1 LSLSTLYRGIAL
13 RSFSFL
19 LLVFLLAF
27 SVPVCAA
34 EQLRLSFFD
43 VGEGDC
49 LLIESDGHS
58 ALIDTGNLHT
68 GPGIIPKLKKS
79 HVEKID
85 SLILTHPH
93 LDHIG
98 GVFALLT
105 LIPVFSIYDNGE
117 DLKRE
122 EQTDDI
128 YRWYTKAVRSNSR
141 YKALKR
147 GDVLT
152 VGKASLFVLW
162 PPSPLPTSDWNSNS
176 LVIMLRFGKFSALFM
191 GDGNIETERLLINS
205 GSSIK
210 ANVLKAG
217 HHGAQDTGSPEFIKA
232 VSPQLIVISIDH
244 NNKRKYPS
252 PETLARFQKSG
263 AGIIHTSKNGDV
275 VIVVSEDGRF
285 SVL

>member
-1 LSLSTLYRGIAL
+1 M

-19 LLVFLLAF
+19 LLVFLAF
-27 SVPVCAA
+27 PVPVCAA
-34 EQLRLSFFD
+34 EQIRLSFLD

-49 LLIESDGHS
+49 LLIESDGRS
-58 ALIDTGNLHT
+58 ALIDTGNLRT

-79 HVEKID
+79 RIEKID
-85 SLILTHPH
+85 SIILTHPH

-122 EQTDDI
+122 EQTDDS
-128 YRWYTKAVRSNSR
+128 YRWYTKAVRSNLK

-176 LVIMLRFGKFSALFM
+176 LVIMLRFGKFSALLM
-191 GDGNIETERLLINS
+191 GDGNIETERLLINN

-210 ANVLKAG
+210 ASILKAG
-217 HHGAQDTGSPEFIKA
+217 HHGARDTGSPEFIKA
-232 VSPQLIVISIDH
+232 ASPQLIVISIDH
-244 NNKRKYPS
+244 NNKRGFPS
-252 PETLARFQKSG
+252 PETIARFQESG
-263 AGIIHTSKNGDV
+263 ASIIRTSQNGDV
-275 VIVVSEDGRF
+275 VLLVSEDGRF
-285 SVL
+285 SIL